1 MLQLTVQNGAML
13 MSDVPK
19 GTAGTKSKSYL
30 YRTNA
35 QQKSG
40 TYFRKF
46 DFNFFCE
53 FFFKFQIWTYAAAGC
68 SADYLGP

>member
-19 GTAGTKSKSYL
+19 DAGRTKSKSDL

-35 QQKSG
+35 QKKVEHIFESSILI
-40 TYFRKF
+40 
-46 DFNFFCE
+46 FFPD
-53 FFFKFQIWTYAAAGC
+53 FFKFQIWT
-68 SADYLGP
+68 